1 MKRADI
7 LLALGAAA
15 VAVILF
21 LLLGGTSGDEAI
33 IYLNGEEYARM
44 SLYIEDTLCIDQ
56 GDGKINIVET
66 DGRGGVRMQ
75 SSSCKN
81 RICIDH
87 GWLYASGADNAEWIV
102 CLPNGISICIAEGE

>member
-1 MKRADI
+1 MA
-7 LLALGAAA
+7 AGAAV

-21 LLLGGTSGDEAI
+21 LLLDGTAGNEAI

-44 SLYIEDTLCIDQ
+44 SLYVKDTLCIDQ
-56 GDGKINIVET
+56 GDGKINIIET

-81 RICIDH
+81 RICVDQ
-87 GWLYASGADNAEWIV
+87 GWLEANGADNAEWIV
-102 CLPNGISICIAEGE
+102 CLPNGISICIAEGER